1 MRHSIA
7 QNPGRKIV
15 IIEQIEEIRYLSR
28 YTESTDRAAIRNA
41 IAATKLTASTG
52 QISFNELGEVQKAV
66 QVQVVRDGD
75 WHRHSII
82 DDAVLLA
89 PPTM

>member
-1 MRHSIA
+1 MRLGI
-7 QNPGRKIV
+7 IV
-15 IIEQIEEIRYLSR
+15 NDIQTEKGD
-28 YTESTDRAAIRNA
+28 YTTTHLA
-41 IAATKLTASTG
+41 IAATNLTASTG
-52 QISFNELGEVQKAV
+52 QISFNDLGEVQKAV
-66 QVQVVRDGD
+66 QVQIVRDGA